1 MHGKKIT
8 IAYDNMCDLNLKNS
22 NNNLAYNKIIM
33 CPLYN
38 SKVACQP
45 LPLSGDL
52 KFIWTDVN
60 KVIDDLHIKNHR
72 DPKIQYRTSKQAV

>member
-1 MHGKKIT
+1 M
-8 IAYDNMCDLNLKNS
+8 IAYDNMRHLNNLKVS
-22 NNNLAYNKIIM
+22 NNILAYNKKIM

-38 SKVACQP
+38 SKVACQL

-52 KFIWTDVN
+52 KFIWTDVS

-72 DPKIQYRTSKQAV
+72 DPSCHQNTVL